1 MEKKSLRARYE
12 KGATAR
18 NPFLERARKC
28 SELTIPTL
36 YPQEGST
43 SATNF
48 KTPYQSLGARGVN
61 HLAAKLLL
69 TLMPPNAPF
78 FKLIMDDTVKAELAR
93 EASKG
98 QIDEAM
104 SRAERAVMREIE
116 TSAIRIQ
123 TFEAIKHLIVS
134 GNALVCWP
142 DPIYGKMRVYPLDR
156 YVCYRDFEGNV
167 TELVIRET
175 VSPVM
180 LPERAKGLVDSNQ
193 SGEHDPDKEF
203 DLFTCVMKDNK
214 GAWHVHQE
222 VEDKVIPGSQGL
234 YPEGK
239 TLPWLPLKF
248 ESVDGEDYGRGH
260 CEAYYGD
267 LKSLETL
274 TKAIVEGSAAAA
286 KVLFLVNPNGFTNE
300 LDLAETPNGGI
311 IAGSANDV
319 TVLQMEKFNDFR
331 IAEQTIGKLSERLS
345 YSFLL
350 NSAIR
355 RDAERVTA
363 EEIRFMAQELE
374 SSLGGVFSLLST
386 SFQLPMVKIILEKL
400 ETKGELPSMPE
411 ETVRPQIVTGLEG
424 LGRSDDLNRL
434 TEFLN
439 DIQMLGQAQG
449 VQAEMNMGEIIKR
462 VGAARGIEMNGLIKT
477 DEQKQQEA
485 QQAEQRM
492 KQERFHEL
500 LKSASPEIIKQFGPD
515 MMGGGGEQM
524 PAQPQMPAPE
534 QLPS

>member
-1 MEKKSLRARYE
+1 
-12 KGATAR
+12 
-18 NPFLERARKC
+18 
-28 SELTIPTL
+28 
-36 YPQEGST
+36 
-43 SATNF
+43 
-48 KTPYQSLGARGVN
+48 
-61 HLAAKLLL
+61 
-69 TLMPPNAPF
+69 
-78 FKLIMDDTVKAELAR
+78 
-93 EASKG
+93 
-98 QIDEAM
+98 
-104 SRAERAVMREIE
+104 
-116 TSAIRIQ
+116 
-123 TFEAIKHLIVS
+123 
-134 GNALVCWP
+134 
-142 DPIYGKMRVYPLDR
+142 
-156 YVCYRDFEGNV
+156 
-167 TELVIRET
+167 
-175 VSPVM
+175 
-180 LPERAKGLVDSNQ
+180 
-193 SGEHDPDKEF
+193 
-203 DLFTCVMKDNK
+203 
-214 GAWHVHQE
+214 
-222 VEDKVIPGSQGL
+222 
-234 YPEGK
+234 
-239 TLPWLPLKF
+239 
-248 ESVDGEDYGRGH
+248 
-260 CEAYYGD
+260 
-267 LKSLETL
+267 
-274 TKAIVEGSAAAA
+274 
-286 KVLFLVNPNGFTNE
+286 
-300 LDLAETPNGGI
+300 
-311 IAGSANDV
+311 
-319 TVLQMEKFNDFR
+319 MEKFNDFR

-515 MMGGGGEQM
+515 MMGGGEQGQ
-524 PAQPQMPAPE
+524 AQPQMPPPE